1 MSKISELEDGG
12 SIQASD
18 YLIVVRSGG
27 NLKVRMNQIT
37 VDQVNLG
44 DNEFI
49 RLGNSQDL
57 TLVHDASNSI
67 INQAGIGDLLI
78 QKAGSTKLT
87 VNSTGIDVTG
97 TVTTTGNVGIGT
109 TTITSGFK
117 MEVIGDARFGDAVGD
132 DAVELGWSGGGSE
145 GFIQAYD
152 RGASAFRPLNINN
165 SLKVDTNGNVGI
177 GTSSPSSIANY
188 VVLETQG
195 DTTTTGGIYYSSS
208 SDSSQKAHFY
218 IGGGTGYLGTQ
229 TNHPLAFT
237 TNNTERMRLDASGHA
252 IIPAG
257 VTLGTAVGTYN
268 AANTLDD
275 YEEGSFTPVFS
286 YSGGTSVSIAVSAAT
301 GTYVKVGR
309 LVTVTFNLNVTPSYS
324 SAPTYW
330 IIQGFPFSVNSGL
343 GSVLGYNNN
352 TATGLIGRT
361 ENGGNNALFYATLA
375 SGTAI
380 NTFWTISYET
390 DS

>member
-1 MSKISELEDGG
+1 
-12 SIQASD
+12 
-18 YLIVVRSGG
+18 
-27 NLKVRMNQIT
+27 
-37 VDQVNLG
+37 
-44 DNEFI
+44 
-49 RLGNSQDL
+49 
-57 TLVHDASNSI
+57 
-67 INQAGIGDLLI
+67 
-78 QKAGSTKLT
+78 
-87 VNSTGIDVTG
+87 
-97 TVTTTGNVGIGT
+97 
-109 TTITSGFK
+109 

-268 AANTLDD
+268 ADNTLDD
-275 YEEGSFTPVFS
+275 YEEGTWTPTLAVNGFS
-286 YSGGTSVSIAVSAAT
+286 ASATLSSSGATYTKVGRVVHATCRLVMSAAT
-301 GTYVKVGR
+301 YPSSYCQITGTPFVSDVGSNFVGVYDGSNPGAGTQGGV
-309 LVTVTFNLNVTPSYS
+309 LTMGPAGIFITPMGTTNTSTTWNFTVT
-324 SAPTYW
+324 
-330 IIQGFPFSVNSGL
+330 
-343 GSVLGYNNN
+343 
-352 TATGLIGRT
+352 
-361 ENGGNNALFYATLA
+361 YAV
-375 SGTAI
+375 
-380 NTFWTISYET
+380 
-390 DS
+390 D